1 MSATTGRK
9 NGTRAIL
16 LKAIELPYLGS
27 IRFEMCLRAVVF
39 QVMLLLTGELSAQGS
54 LRFHGLGVNAP
65 GQGRVRI
72 PIDDPTN
79 DWPGPPADVGDTD
92 FTIELWMKGLLSDNS
107 AGTITC
113 GANINWIYGNI
124 VLDRDRYN
132 QGRKFGMSLGAGVPV
147 WGVSGNMGDDRTLC
161 AGVNVLDGAWHHLA
175 FQRRRSD
182 GWLWIYVDGVLMA
195 HGDGPDGDLS
205 YPDDGVPGNFCGGP
219 CLNSDPYLVLGA
231 EKHDAGAS
239 YPSFNGYLDELRIST
254 TLRYAS
260 AFTPASL
267 PFVSDEQTAALYHF
281 NEGSGTDLTDMS
293 GAYGGP
299 SHGTL
304 IVGGNPSGPVWVA
317 DSPFSAPATRVDLR
331 MLLSGPYDSV
341 FQLMGD
347 GLRGSG
353 RIPLQEPYTGSG
365 FTPVGIGG
373 GESTTLNRLQITGEE
388 AVVDWVRI
396 ELLSPS
402 DTSTVIATRNALVTR
417 FGVVVEPDGSG
428 PGVVMG
434 YGTLTGFLRVGH
446 RNHLRATHALPTML
460 TNAAPLVDL
469 SDSSTPTFGTD
480 AQRTFGSRTALWS
493 GDTNG
498 DGRVS
503 YVGEGNDRDPIL
515 LAIGGSTPTGTT
527 FGYITLDVNMDGT
540 VKYVGEKND
549 RDPILVV
556 IGGNTPTSIRH
567 AQDP

>member
-1 MSATTGRK
+1 M
-9 NGTRAIL
+9 IL
-16 LKAIELPYLGS
+16 LLA
-27 IRFEMCLRAVVF
+27 
-39 QVMLLLTGELSAQGS
+39 GELLAQGS

-79 DWPGPPADVGDTD
+79 EWSGPPADVGETD
-92 FTIELWMKGLLSDNS
+92 FTIELWLKGALSDNS
-107 AGTITC
+107 AGPITC
-113 GANINWIYGNI
+113 GANINWINGNI
-124 VLDRDRYN
+124 FLDRDRYN
-132 QGRKFGMSLGAGVPV
+132 QGRKFGVSLGAGMPV
-147 WGVSGNMGDDRTLC
+147 WGVTGPLGDNRTLC
-161 AGVNVLDGAWHHLA
+161 AGVNVLDGDWHHLA

-182 GWLWIYVDGVLMA
+182 GWLWIHVDGVLVA
-195 HGDGPDGDLS
+195 QGDGPDGDLS

-239 YPSFNGYLDELRIST
+239 YPSFNGLLDELRIST

-260 AFTPASL
+260 GFVPASL
-267 PFVSDEQTAALYHF
+267 PFATDQHTAALYHF

-304 IVGGNPSGPVWVA
+304 IIGGNPSGPEWVS
-317 DSPFSAPATRVDLR
+317 DSPFSTPAARVDLR
-331 MLLSGPYDSV
+331 MLLSGPYDAV

-353 RIPLQEPYTGSG
+353 LIPLQEPYTGSG
-365 FTPVGIGG
+365 FMPVGYGG

-417 FGVVVEPDGSG
+417 SGQVVEPDGSG

-434 YGTLTGFLRVGH
+434 YGTLNGFLRVGH
-446 RNHLRATHALPTML
+446 RNHLHATHALPTLMNGL
-460 TNAAPLVDL
+460 APIVDL
-469 SDSSTPTFGTD
+469 SEASTLTFGED
-480 AQRTFGSRTALWS
+480 AQRVFDNRAALWS

-498 DGRVS
+498 NGLVS
-503 YVGEGNDRDPIL
+503 YVGEDNDRDPIL

-527 FGYITLDVNMDGT
+527 FGYISLDVNMDGT

-556 IGGNTPTSIRH
+556 IGGNTPTNIRA